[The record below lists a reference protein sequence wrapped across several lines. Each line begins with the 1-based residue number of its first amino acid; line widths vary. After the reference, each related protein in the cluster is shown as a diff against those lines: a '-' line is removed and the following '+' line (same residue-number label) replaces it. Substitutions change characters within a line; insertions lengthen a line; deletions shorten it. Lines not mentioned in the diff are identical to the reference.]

1 MSRYLLLLL
10 SLYPGLL
17 LAAMDPTQP
26 PQLRAVPAEQAQA
39 GQPAAGLVLQAI
51 LRGPGGAWAVIDG
64 QRLRNGQ
71 VAGELQVLAIHGRF
85 VDVQYRGQR
94 QRLTLSQPILV
105 PRR

>member
-10 SLYPGLL
+10 SLCPGLL
-17 LAAMDPTQP
+17 LAAMDPTLP
-26 PQLRAVPAEQAQA
+26 PQARALMSEQAQST
-39 GQPAAGLVLQAI
+39 GAAGLVLQAI

-64 QRLRNGQ
+64 QRLRSGQ
-71 VAGELQVLAIHGRF
+71 TAGELQVLAIHSRS
-85 VDVQYRGQR
+85 VDIQYRGER

>member
-10 SLYPGLL
+10 SLHSGLL
-17 LAAMDPTQP
+17 LAAMDPTLP
-26 PQLRAVPAEQAQA
+26 PQARALVAETAQA
-39 GQPAAGLVLQAI
+39 ESAGLVLQAI

-64 QRLRNGQ
+64 QRLRTGQ
-71 VAGELQVLAIHGRF
+71 TAGELQVLGINSRS

-94 QRLTLSQPILV
+94 QRLTLSQPLLV